1 MCYGSHSIART
12 SPYSRIMCELTTLPA
27 RRSRPPPGPFLFP
40 LVGVRPVAMV
50 RFSFFLRVAA
60 AAAFRLLGTGFP
72 VRL

>member
-1 MCYGSHSIART
+1 
-12 SPYSRIMCELTTLPA
+12 
-27 RRSRPPPGPFLFP
+27 
-40 LVGVRPVAMV
+40 VAMV